1 MKEIFFFS
9 GGIRTHDISVV
20 SHQGF
25 LITNIRRLTFTLDHT
40 KNRVL
45 ESHKASSVG
54 ATKIALNLSRPD
66 TLTTLTQ
73 AYGIENIALDKGV
86 RSKVRRPFLQ

>member
-1 MKEIFFFS
+1 M
-9 GGIRTHDISVV
+9 

-45 ESHKASSVG
+45 ESYKASSVG
-54 ATKIALNLSRPD
+54 ATKIALNLSGPD
-66 TLTTLTQ
+66 TLTQ